1 MHPCTRGLLIEC
13 VEHLAMQISMPEFV
27 AATLGKS
34 VATREDFIQSLF
46 SKMDTDGDGEISQGA
61 ALP

>member
-1 MHPCTRGLLIEC
+1 
-13 VEHLAMQISMPEFV
+13 MQISMPEFV

-61 ALP
+61 LRALIWEVRH